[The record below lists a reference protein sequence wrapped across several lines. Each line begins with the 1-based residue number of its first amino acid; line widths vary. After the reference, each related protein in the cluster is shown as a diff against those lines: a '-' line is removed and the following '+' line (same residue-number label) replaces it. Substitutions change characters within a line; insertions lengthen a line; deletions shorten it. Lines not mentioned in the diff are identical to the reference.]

1 METSDAVVGLVCGE
15 CGATHPVETVGH
27 CPDCEGP
34 LAVSIEPGDITRT
47 DLDGRERRGLARFSG
62 LLPFPADRLDPLEAG
77 DTPLLGVEELCH
89 ELGVGSL
96 AVKDEARNP
105 TGALAD
111 RAATLSVT
119 AAREVG
125 ATAVAVPSPGNGAQA
140 VAASAARAGLDSHAF
155 VPSRTPFVN
164 KAMINVHGGEMTV
177 VPGRFADALAAYEDA
192 MAEADWF
199 PAAGFATAYPLEGV
213 KTVAFE
219 LLTQRDWTVPDAV
232 VLPVG
237 HGTGLVGVEKGF
249 RELVAADL
257 IDEEPRL
264 FAVQPA
270 GCAPIASSWTGAGE
284 AVTPVEGP
292 DTVCGELEIPDP
304 RRGRGALEALSRTD
318 GGAVAVPD
326 EAILEAATS
335 LAAAGLTVSVSG
347 GAALAGA
354 SALAEGSALGADSDV
369 VLVNPLSGNKEADIL
384 RSHLMSKGI

>member
-1 METSDAVVGLVCGE
+1 METTDAVVGLGCRACGT
-15 CGATHPVETVGH
+15 THPADTVGH
-27 CPDCEGP
+27 CPACDGP
-34 LAVSIEPGDITRT
+34 LAVRFDPGDLTR
-47 DLDGRERRGLARFSG
+47 DALVARDRRGLARFAG
-62 LLPFPADRLDPLEAG
+62 LLPFRVDRLDPLEAG
-77 DTPLLGVEELCH
+77 DTPLLALDELG
-89 ELGVGSL
+89 EGLGVGSL

-111 RAATLSVT
+111 RAATLTVA

-125 ATAVAVPSPGNGAQA
+125 ASAVALPSPGNGAQA

-177 VPGRFADALAAYEDA
+177 VPGRFADALAAYEEA

-219 LLTQRDWTVPDAV
+219 LLAQRGWTVPDAV
-232 VLPVG
+232 VVPVG
-237 HGTGLVGVEKGF
+237 HGTGLVGIEKGF
-249 RELVAADL
+249 RELVAGGL

-292 DTVCGELEIPDP
+292 DTICGELEIPDP
-304 RRGRGALEALSRTD
+304 RRGRGVLEALSRTD

-335 LAAAGLTVSVSG
+335 LAAAGPTVSVSG

-354 SALAEGSALGADSDV
+354 SALAEGDALGADADV